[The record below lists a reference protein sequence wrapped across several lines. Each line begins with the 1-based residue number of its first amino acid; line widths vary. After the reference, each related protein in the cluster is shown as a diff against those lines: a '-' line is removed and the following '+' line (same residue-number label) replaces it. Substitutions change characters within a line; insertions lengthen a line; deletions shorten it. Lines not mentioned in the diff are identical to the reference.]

1 MPRLVSRIEDN
12 RNSAREEKKGE
23 IIKMYAE
30 LLALGKRLKKLI
42 MTFGVFI
49 QLDPG
54 RGGEAIKWVKKK

>member
-1 MPRLVSRIEDN
+1 M
-12 RNSAREEKKGE
+12 
-23 IIKMYAE
+23 IKIDAE
-30 LLALGKRLKKLI
+30 LLAVEKRLKKLI